1 MISDKHE
8 TISDHMPD
16 TSLHYPET
24 VPPLRV
30 GCCQYSRGFLP
41 SAFLSALALTSHQA
55 RSSGRAS
62 QPIINNSAPR

>member
-24 VPPLRV
+24 VPPPRV

-41 SAFLSALALTSHQA
+41 SAFLSALALTSNQPPGA
-55 RSSGRAS
+55 QQRAS
-62 QPIINNSAPR
+62 LSANH